1 MGKIKYTLF
10 RSLVHFLYLA
20 LMYSIFMHVP
30 AEYVLGKI
38 ICIFSLVFG
47 YLYSMNHSKEAH
59 AKTEQFQA
67 ILDAIP
73 GFVSWIDR
81 DLNYL
86 GVNSKMSHFFG
97 IEETQF
103 IGKKLGQMT
112 EYQNDFLVSK
122 AKELFASKKSM
133 IQCEIQFFV
142 DEISYWNLLTLQK
155 YNEDQKA
162 VLISIDITELKM
174 AQDLV
179 RMEEAKI
186 MHNERLVAL
195 GEMAA
200 TIAHEINNPLTLISA
215 SNTIIEKK
223 IERNIMDLDTLTKV
237 VGKNRLALKRVRD
250 IIKGIQNLARDG
262 RNEKQK
268 PSSLFGILDD
278 VLIFESKKCQDNDI
292 QLEVTRTSE
301 DIVFNGVPVQVGQVL
316 IVLLN
321 NAIDAISEKADKWIK
336 VTIENGTKDFKIVV
350 TDSGDGIAESEGK
363 NIFDSFY
370 TTKDAGKGT
379 GIGLNIAKK
388 IMESH
393 GGSIVVNHKHQNTQF
408 ILTFQK
414 GITSL

>member
-1 MGKIKYTLF
+1 MGKLKYSLF

-30 AEYVLGKI
+30 EQYVLGKI
-38 ICIFSLVFG
+38 ICIFALVFG
-47 YLYSMNHSKEAH
+47 YLYSINHSKQALD
-59 AKTEQFQA
+59 KTEQFQA

-73 GFVSWIDR
+73 GFVSWIDK

-86 GVNSKMSHFFG
+86 GVNSKMSTFFG
-97 IEETQF
+97 IKETNF

-112 EYQNDFLVSK
+112 EYQNDFLVTK
-122 AKELFASKKSM
+122 AKDLFASKKSM

-142 DEISYWNLLTLQK
+142 DDKSYWNLLTLQK
-155 YNEDQKA
+155 YNDDQKA
-162 VLISIDITELKM
+162 VLISIDITELKLSE
-174 AQDLV
+174 DLIK
-179 RMEEAKI
+179 MEEAKI

-195 GEMAA
+195 GEMAT

-215 SNTIIEKK
+215 SNSIIEKHIVRK
-223 IERNIMDLDTLTKV
+223 TLDLDVLTKV
-237 VGKNRLALKRVRD
+237 VGKNRLALTRVRD

-262 RNEKQK
+262 RNEKMK

-278 VLIFESKKCQDNDI
+278 VLIFESKKCQDNGVE
-292 QLEVTRTSE
+292 LEVTKPVD

-321 NAIDAISEKADKWIK
+321 NAIDAIASLSNKWIK
-336 VTIENGTKDFKIVV
+336 VTIENSANEFKIFV
-350 TDSGDGIAESEGK
+350 TDSGLGIPEAESK

-370 TTKDAGKGT
+370 TTKDIGKGT

-388 IMESH
+388 IMDSH
-393 GGSIVVNHKHQNTQF
+393 GGTIEINHKHPNTQF
-408 ILTFQK
+408 VLTFSK
-414 GITSL
+414 VLVTV